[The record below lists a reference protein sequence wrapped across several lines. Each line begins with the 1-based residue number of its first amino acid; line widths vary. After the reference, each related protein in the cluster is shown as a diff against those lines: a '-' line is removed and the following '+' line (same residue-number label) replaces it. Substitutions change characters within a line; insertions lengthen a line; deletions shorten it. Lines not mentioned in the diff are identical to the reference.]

1 MIDTLQQWYCSSL
14 NILLVD
20 PPTQTARLETGWAYA
35 PLESLETTLDMLLAT
50 YLRQATK
57 GYIIYIYIYMYIIS
71 LYKYLS
77 IYIYERILLRVCEY
91 MCTIHITVRIY
102 NNNHNNNK

>member
-57 GYIIYIYIYMYIIS
+57 GYYIYIYMYIIS
-71 LYKYLS
+71 LYKYL
-77 IYIYERILLRVCEY
+77 YIYMSVYFYVYVNTCVQYI
-91 MCTIHITVRIY
+91 
-102 NNNHNNNK
+102 

>member
-57 GYIIYIYIYMYIIS
+57 GYYIYIYMYIIS
-71 LYKYLS
+71 LYKYLY

-91 MCTIHITVRIY
+91 MCTIHIIVRIY
-102 NNNHNNNK
+102 NNNK

>member
-57 GYIIYIYIYMYIIS
+57 GYYIYIYLYVYNIS
-71 LYKYLS
+71 L
-77 IYIYERILLRVCEY
+77 
-91 MCTIHITVRIY
+91 
-102 NNNHNNNK
+102 